1 MKTKLTLI
9 ILEVPPYNRAAFPK
23 ARLVVNKN
31 NQFPNKYVST
41 KNIDETLIDLCSSCI
56 YINYAWLNPQLTDLV
71 HEEKGTVE
79 AIYVTV
85 LETGT
90 LVCKPNYKIM
100 SLDDLKIKE
109 IYAKSITSTPRTIG
123 Q

>member
-9 ILEVPPYNRAAFPK
+9 ILEVPPYNRAMFPK

-31 NQFPNKYVST
+31 NEFPSKYVST
-41 KNIDETLIDLCSSCI
+41 KNIDETLIDLCASCI
-56 YINYAWLNPQLTDLV
+56 NVNYAWLNPQLTDLV
-71 HEEKGTVE
+71 HEKRGTVE